1 MKTFVVTIDGPAA
14 AGKSTTA
21 RGVAAKLDFL
31 YLDTGALYRALAHKA
46 LECGVSA
53 DDPAAVEG
61 CVRQTRIELSGS
73 PGEPRVFL
81 DGADV
86 TEAIR
91 SPAVSEMASRLAAQA
106 GVRRRLDEIQRRLAQ
121 EGPAVAEGRDL
132 GTVVFPQAE
141 VKIYLNADLET
152 RARRRH
158 RELQSRGIGGTL
170 EQVRED
176 LVRRDARDR
185 ERSEAPL
192 RPAPDALVVD
202 TSGMD
207 PEAQVEAVLAAV
219 RAHPAWAS
227 RG

>member
-1 MKTFVVTIDGPAA
+1 
-14 AGKSTTA
+14 
-21 RGVAAKLDFL
+21 
-31 YLDTGALYRALAHKA
+31 
-46 LECGVSA
+46 
-53 DDPAAVEG
+53 
-61 CVRQTRIELSGS
+61 
-73 PGEPRVFL
+73 
-81 DGADV
+81 
-86 TEAIR
+86 
-91 SPAVSEMASRLAAQA
+91 
-106 GVRRRLDEIQRRLAQ
+106 
-121 EGPAVAEGRDL
+121 VAEGRDL
-132 GTVVFPQAE
+132 GTVVFPDAE

-219 RAHPAWAS
+219 RAHPAWVTL
-227 RG
+227 G